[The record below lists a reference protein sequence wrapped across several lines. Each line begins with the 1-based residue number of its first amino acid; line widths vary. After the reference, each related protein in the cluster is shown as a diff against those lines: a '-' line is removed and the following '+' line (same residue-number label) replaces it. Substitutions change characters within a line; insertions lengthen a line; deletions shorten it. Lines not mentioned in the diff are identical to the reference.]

1 MNKESF
7 VALLEEAKNNVGA
20 EYVLNGMLLY
30 YSNDRWTL
38 ESRKIIF
45 GFDEFIIQ
53 GESVSIRVGDRFLGI
68 IDPREIRRLE

>member
-20 EYVLNGMLLY
+20 EYLLNGMILY
-30 YSNDRWTL
+30 YGNNRWTF

-45 GFDEFIIQ
+45 GFNEFFVERE
-53 GESVSIRVGDRFLGI
+53 GVSIYAGNQYIGI
-68 IDPREIRRLE
+68 IDPREIRRVE